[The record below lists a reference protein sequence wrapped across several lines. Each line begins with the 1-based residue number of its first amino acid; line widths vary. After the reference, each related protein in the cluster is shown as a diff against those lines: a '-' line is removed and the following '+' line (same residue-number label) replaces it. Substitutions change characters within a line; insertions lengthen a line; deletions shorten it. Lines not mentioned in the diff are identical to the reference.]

1 MHKHV
6 LKSIGRFVALGL
18 LASMPMA
25 MTAQSP
31 KTAMANNP
39 DSPPKWDI
47 FAGFSSLIPNGDFC
61 CLNKQQFGY
70 NSIDY
75 GAIFSVTRYFNRH
88 IGVRVELDEHDLLP
102 ETNITTSQPG
112 DDFTGGSVG
121 VVYRIPTASGKWIP
135 SFHVEAGGEQVGSK
149 IQKDV
154 IGFSLTAGG
163 SLDYR
168 TSAFKHHLGIR
179 LYQADYQ
186 YLHASFAAN
195 QGGTYN
201 FNPQGRLSAGLVW
214 YAGSFAPPTPIAISC
229 AASPRSVYAGDPI
242 TVTATASNLDPKLH
256 DVYSWSGS
264 GVTGKDTTATVN
276 TAGLAPGTYT
286 VNCGVKEGKA
296 GMEGMKPWEAAN
308 STASFTVQGYEAPTI
323 SCSANPSIILPG
335 GTSMIT
341 SSAVS
346 PQNRPLTYTYTVTG
360 GSISGSGRTA
370 TFSSAGAATGTVG
383 VTCKAAD
390 DKGHVATAN
399 TTVTIQAPPPIKVV
413 HAYAAQC
420 SPLNFSLDKKRP
432 TRIDNTASA
441 CLDIVARDMKS
452 QTGLKTVVVGEST
465 AEERAET
472 AKQQERAAKHK
483 KTAVIDYAAQR
494 AVNAKDYLVNHEG
507 IDASLVSAAT
517 GTMDGETAQV
527 YEVPPGANFGADFP
541 GTTPVSDSV
550 MAQKRVP
557 LPMRH
562 AGKKK

>member
-1 MHKHV
+1 MHNHV

-18 LASMPMA
+18 LASMPIA
-25 MTAQSP
+25 MTAQST

-47 FAGFSSLIPNGDFC
+47 FAGYSALIPNGDIVAGG
-61 CLNKQQFGY
+61 NVTRY
-70 NSIDY
+70 NSIDM
-75 GAIFSVTRYFNRH
+75 GSIFSVTRYFNRH
-88 IGVRVELDEHDLLP
+88 IGLRLEIDEHNLIP
-102 ETNITTSQPG
+102 ETNVTVTQPG
-112 DDFTGGSVG
+112 DDFTGGNVG
-121 VVYRIPTASGKWIP
+121 LVYRIPTAGGKWIP
-135 SFHVEAGGEQVGSK
+135 SFHVEAGAEQIGSRF
-149 IQKDV
+149 QKDV
-154 IGFSLTAGG
+154 LGYAITAGG

-186 YLHASFAAN
+186 YAHATFATN
-195 QGGTYN
+195 QGGSYG

-214 YAGSFAPPTPIAISC
+214 YAGSFAPPTPVAISC

-242 TVTATASNLDPKLH
+242 TVTATASNLDPKMH
-256 DVYSWSGS
+256 DVYSWSGT
-264 GVTGKDTTATVN
+264 GVTGKDTMATVN
-276 TAGLAPGTYT
+276 TATLAPGTYT

-296 GMEGMKPWEAAN
+296 GMEGLKPWESAN
-308 STASFTVQGYEAPTI
+308 STASFTVQGYETPTI

-341 SSAVS
+341 SNGVS

-399 TTVTIQAPPPIKVV
+399 TTVTIQAPPPINPVV

-432 TRIDNTASA
+432 ARVDNTASA
-441 CLDIVARDMKS
+441 CLDIVARDLKS

-465 AEERAET
+465 PEERAET
-472 AKQQERAAKHK
+472 AKQQARAAKHK
-483 KTAVIDYAAQR
+483 KTEVIDYAAQR
-494 AVNAKDYLVNHEG
+494 AANAKDYLGTHEG
-507 IDASLVSAAT
+507 IDASLVTAAT
-517 GTMDGETAQV
+517 GTTDGQTAQV
-527 YEVPPGANFGADFP
+527 YEVPPAANFGADFP
-541 GTTPVSDSV
+541 GTTPVNDSV